1 MTKALSWEHPG
12 AMGGPIRG
20 LRGYTGR
27 GGGWGR
33 EMETEIERDRERQ
46 REGRGDSRSEW
57 ADHAE
62 GKGDRLMST
71 LKEVAGGVERYCSHQ
86 TKMTMAQTCR
96 GSRRKRQTVTFRWTL
111 RSH

>member
-1 MTKALSWEHPG
+1 
-12 AMGGPIRG
+12 
-20 LRGYTGR
+20 
-27 GGGWGR
+27 
-33 EMETEIERDRERQ
+33 
-46 REGRGDSRSEW
+46 
-57 ADHAE
+57 
-62 GKGDRLMST
+62 MST